1 MTKIIPPN
9 SFLNQDLSLIIDV
22 RSPREYAES
31 HIVGAQNFPV
41 LMMKNISKLAHCI
54 ARILSRQR
62 FWVLVLSV
70 KILQNIY

>member
-1 MTKIIPPN
+1 MTKIIPPD

-41 LMMKNISKLAHCI
+41 LSDEEHQQIVSHGFFQSKGFGC
-54 ARILSRQR
+54 
-62 FWVLVLSV
+62 
-70 KILQNIY
+70 